1 MRGDILMSML
11 DFLFLLAILFGLFS
25 GYARGLVGSVARIAA
40 YLVSLAIAS
49 RVAEPVGK
57 TVGDWLG
64 LPKFVRE
71 MLARQIPPQLA
82 GRHVPPEQIG
92 PVLDQSH
99 VPPQLR
105 DEILR
110 NLAHQPLL
118 EAIAVPY
125 AHMLETLLGLLLVT
139 TVLYLLILALA
150 DPLIRM
156 AQLVMPRWLD
166 RVGGLVFGLFLAIL
180 ELAFFA
186 LFLNAYTDL
195 PTAAPGIQLPAQDS
209 QLLPSLVKLGHTVIH
224 LLGAKGLL
232 PGDTFGDSPYI

>member
-1 MRGDILMSML
+1 MSML

-25 GYARGLVGSVARIAA
+25 GYSLGLFGGIVRIAA
-40 YLVSLAIAS
+40 YLASLAIAA

-57 TVGDWLG
+57 WAGDLIG

-82 GRHVPPEQIG
+82 GAHVPPEQIG

-99 VPPQLR
+99 VPQQLR

-125 AHMLETLLGLLLVT
+125 THMLETLLGLLLVT
-139 TVLYLLILALA
+139 IVLYLLILSLTA
-150 DPLIRM
+150 PLIRM
-156 AQLVMPRWLD
+156 AQHVMPGWLD
-166 RVGGLVFGLFLAIL
+166 RSGGLVLGLFLAIL

-186 LFLNAYTDL
+186 VFLNIYTDL
-195 PTAAPGIQLPAQDS
+195 PNAAPGIQLPAHDS

-224 LLGAKGLL
+224 LLGVKGLL
-232 PGDTFGDSPYI
+232 PGDAFFGDSPYI

>member
-1 MRGDILMSML
+1 MSML
-11 DFLFLLAILFGLFS
+11 DFLFLLALLFGLFS
-25 GYARGLVGSVARIAA
+25 GYARGLVGGVARIAA
-40 YLVSLAIAS
+40 YLVSLAVAS
-49 RVAEPVGK
+49 RVAGQVGQAA
-57 TVGDWLG
+57 GGWIG

-82 GRHVPPEQIG
+82 GAHIPPEQMG
-92 PVLDQSH
+92 PVLDQSQ
-99 VPPQLR
+99 VPQQLR

-125 AHMLETLLGLLLVT
+125 SHMLETLLGLLLVT
-139 TVLYLLILALA
+139 TVLYLLILALTA
-150 DPLIRM
+150 PLIRM

-166 RVGGLVFGLFLAIL
+166 RSGGLVLGLFLAIL

-186 LFLNAYTDL
+186 LFLSAYTDM
-195 PTAAPGIQLPAQDS
+195 PNAAPGIQLPAQDS
-209 QLLPSLVKLGHTVIH
+209 QLLPALVKLGHAVIH